1 MQAPQGH
8 LAASRKDS
16 RPQAILKFLFL
27 GSLMEL
33 RTTCHLSIEPAT
45 DVIEVKNEIQKKDE
59 NEDEDMSKKV
69 EYHVL
74 NATAITRNNM

>member
-1 MQAPQGH
+1 
-8 LAASRKDS
+8 
-16 RPQAILKFLFL
+16 
-27 GSLMEL
+27 MEL